1 MQGWENEIGLFQRW
15 KGLFSYLGNKSLN
28 VPFCECPW
36 VGLPACVQVVSI
48 LVSVLMDA
56 CQQGGGEVGREG
68 REGTASCSN
77 THARLHIV
85 FENKECLTG
94 AHIFCPV
101 KASRVLGGP
110 SGGGR

>member
-1 MQGWENEIGLFQRW
+1 MQEWENEIGLFQRC
-15 KGLFSYLGNKSLN
+15 KGLFSYLENKSLN

-36 VGLPACVQVVSI
+36 VRLPACVQELSI

-77 THARLHIV
+77 TSCKITHCFR
-85 FENKECLTG
+85 K
-94 AHIFCPV
+94 
-101 KASRVLGGP
+101 
-110 SGGGR
+110 